1 MPYALITGAAK
12 GIGKGIATALA
23 RRNYNLLL
31 ADIDESGLAT
41 AAQEISTQH
50 HVIVH
55 TLPLDLTK
63 PQAGRELISWT
74 TFWHN
79 ELTVV
84 VNNAGYGLNGA
95 FEQLELEDQLNI
107 IDLNIK
113 AQVSLSHLYIPVLRN
128 HAQGYLLNV
137 GSTTA
142 FQAVPYLTIYA
153 ASKSFVLSFT
163 RGLRFELRHSPVS
176 VSCLIPGS
184 TDTNFVN
191 RANISEA
198 TKKTAE
204 RFNMSPEE
212 VGLIAVNGLL
222 NRKAEIIPGANNKL
236 HSFFPRFFPKRFVEK
251 IAAGIYGPKE
261 GLLKP
266 AGSLA

>member
-1 MPYALITGAAK
+1 MAYALITGAAK
-12 GIGKGIATALA
+12 GIGKGIAAELA

-31 ADIDESGLAT
+31 ADIDETGLAAT
-41 AAQEISTQH
+41 AKELTAGH

-63 PQAGRELISWT
+63 ANAGVELIDWTASW
-74 TFWHN
+74 HD
-79 ELTVV
+79 ELIVV

-95 FEQLELEDQLNI
+95 FEQLALEDQLNI

-113 AQVSLSHLYIPVLRN
+113 AQVSLSHLYIPVLRR
-128 HAQGYLLNV
+128 HVQGYLLNV
-137 GSTTA
+137 ASTTA
-142 FQAVPYLTIYA
+142 YQAVPYLTIYA

-163 RGLRFELRHSPVS
+163 RGLRFELRNSTVS

-184 TDTNFVN
+184 TDTHFVV
-191 RANISEA
+191 RANMSEA

-204 RFNMSPEE
+204 RFNMSPEA
-212 VGLIAVNGLL
+212 VGIIAVNGLFK
-222 NRKAEIIPGANNKL
+222 RKAEIIPGINNKL
-236 HSFFPRFFPKRFVEK
+236 HAFFPKFFSKLFVEK

-261 GLLKP
+261 EVIQPVK
-266 AGSLA
+266 SLA